1 MPRLALLFVLLA
13 APAFAQTPLALPQF
27 ADPPESN
34 GAPYSTFNRHILW
47 NSGQVCLQRSTSTS
61 WQCLSTAA
69 QTETARASAVSQAV
83 SQAASSAAA
92 IYMTTAMGNAGFA
105 AANSRIDTTNSSL
118 STTQIQVTGL
128 QSTSATAAALSSAVA
143 TLNTRIDG
151 VQASIPTVVP
161 DTVCANA
168 TVTGLS
174 IPLTGIS
181 STTTITMAG
190 AIQGHPCVVGNPSFL
205 PLGAKGVCIASAAN
219 TVQMRFEAGG
229 LLGSVVAIP
238 SGTYR
243 ACVLV
248 RP

>member
-1 MPRLALLFVLLA
+1 MTRLALLFVLVA

-34 GAPYSTFNRHILW
+34 GAPFTTFNRHILW

-92 IYMTTAMGNAGFA
+92 IYMTTATGNAGFA
-105 AANSRIDTTNSSL
+105 AANARIDT
-118 STTQIQVTGL
+118 
-128 QSTSATAAALSSAVA
+128 
-143 TLNTRIDG
+143 

-161 DTVCANA
+161 DTVCA
-168 TVTGLS
+168 
-174 IPLTGIS
+174 
-181 STTTITMAG
+181 TTTIPSAIVIPALGLSPVYTTPSAG
-190 AIQGHPCVVGNPSFL
+190 LIPGAPCVVGSTGFI
-205 PLGAKGVCIASAAN
+205 PLGGAAKCIATSP
-219 TVQMRFEAGG
+219 TQMQMRFEGALLTFPAGVYKQC
-229 LLGSVVAIP
+229 L
-238 SGTYR
+238 
-243 ACVLV
+243 LV